1 MTPPALPVQHGNF
14 AGLAFPFGSMN
25 IRPLLEGISRDGGG
39 LRGVLEEFKKN
50 LGEKEGILFSRLM
63 ELTPDEPSE
72 EAYLMAIERIYRLF
86 TEEFEGDIHAIA
98 DAAINVEM
106 TPNELEEEL
115 RNIILPELVKLKA
128 DIDRASELLLKK
140 ALDGRLPE
148 EELEEMDAVDRFL
161 FIESNILGI
170 IIETRSLETA
180 SELSSYFLLLMLRLL
195 KLLQNRKS
203 LTELL
208 EDIKI
213 VAGKIR
219 EVHPTPSA
227 VDDYFLDELLES
239 NT

>member
-1 MTPPALPVQHGNF
+1 
-14 AGLAFPFGSMN
+14 MN
-25 IRPLLEGISRDGGG
+25 
-39 LRGVLEEFKKN
+39 
-50 LGEKEGILFSRLM
+50 EKEGLLFSRLM

-72 EAYLMAIERIYRLF
+72 EAYIMAIERIYKLF
-86 TEEFEGDIHAIA
+86 TEEFKGGIYAIA

-106 TPNELEEEL
+106 TPTELEEEL
-115 RNIILPELVKLKA
+115 KNIILPELVKLKS
-128 DIDRASELLLKK
+128 DIDRTSERLLEK

-148 EELEEMDAVDRFL
+148 EELEEMDVLDRFL

-170 IIETRSLETA
+170 IIETGSLETA
-180 SELSSYFLLLMLRLL
+180 GELSPYFLLLMLRLL
-195 KLLQNRKS
+195 KLLQNGKS

-227 VDDYFLDELLES
+227 VDDYFLDELLELD
-239 NT
+239 T